1 MATGKASLHASCE
14 GPLGIP
20 LQSVLSPKASC
31 GVEAGSKGFLSSAD
45 MDLEV
50 PLESPQGSQASSRVG
65 TCTSAFLPSCSS
77 SVSLPFELTMESVA
91 SPRGFPR
98 GLSHA
103 PTWCELIHCVT
114 VEAVQGNQVPLAWT
128 ETYGGLL
135 VWWRTP
141 GVTLDFLVL
150 SPSS

>member
-1 MATGKASLHASCE
+1 MASGNASLHATWE

-20 LQSVLSPKASC
+20 LHLVPGPKSCLEPMSEPEDSSPVL
-31 GVEAGSKGFLSSAD
+31 
-45 MDLEV
+45 
-50 PLESPQGSQASSRVG
+50 